1 MVRCWQDAGSAAVQ
15 PACASRL
22 GQVVPQVAGP
32 TSPHTARKQRA
43 RSLSPGVRRIGGG
56 FAYCAPP
63 GPGSTGDTAL
73 RHGPRSAP
81 RLRYVTADCCRSM
94 LLTQIQRG
102 SPSQLLACTTPS

>member
-1 MVRCWQDAGSAAVQ
+1 MVLCWRDSGSAAVQ
-15 PACASRL
+15 PACSRRL
-22 GQVVPQVAGP
+22 GQVVPQAAGP

-63 GPGSTGDTAL
+63 GPGSTGDTAR

-81 RLRYVTADCCRSM
+81 RLRCATADRCRSM

-102 SPSQLLACTTPS
+102 RPSQLLAYTTPI